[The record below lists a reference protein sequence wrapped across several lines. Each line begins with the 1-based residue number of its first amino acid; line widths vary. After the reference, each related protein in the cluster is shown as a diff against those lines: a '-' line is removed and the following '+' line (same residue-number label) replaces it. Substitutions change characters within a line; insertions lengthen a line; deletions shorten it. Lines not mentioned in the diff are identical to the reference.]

1 MGDGQG
7 VNIKS
12 LRSAQ
17 FHCEYKTALKN
28 SLFGCVV
35 TKGGWGVGTEEEFG
49 RWGLADATCS
59 I

>member
-28 SLFGCVV
+28 SLLGCVV
-35 TKGGWGVGTEEEFG
+35 TKGG
-49 RWGLADATCS
+49 
-59 I
+59 